1 MFGAS
6 FLKNNVENI
15 FKVFGIC
22 DKIFNPV
29 LTVNDLCIS
38 YRTINSW
45 ETSGLMLRER
55 TNSRNWH
62 KFSFVDFV
70 WLNIVYE
77 LRQLGFPLIK
87 IKKLKDYLN
96 EKIDEKT
103 LFEVKRREARI
114 SLNSVTLD
122 RLVLLLAEILHN
134 KNHIAL
140 LCNKEG
146 GVYIYNEQLVKE
158 ERSGID
164 FGQLEFNN
172 FVSISF
178 TDIIIK
184 YLAKTR
190 IDIIQET
197 GIITPMFL
205 EILIKLRESTIRGLI
220 LQLSEEQSV
229 QIDSGLF
236 TKYNDFMNAC
246 LRLMLT
252 VKFEIATVV

>member
-1 MFGAS
+1 MFGEV
-6 FLKNNVENI
+6 FLKDNVENI

-29 LTVNDLCIS
+29 LTVNDLGIS

-55 TNSRNWH
+55 SNSRNWH

-77 LRQLGFPLIK
+77 LRQLGFPLSK
-87 IKKLKDYLN
+87 IKMLKDFLN
-96 EKIDEKT
+96 ENIDEKA
-103 LFEVKRREARI
+103 LFEVKRREALI

-122 RLVLLLAEILHN
+122 RLVMLLAEILHN

-146 GVYIYNEQLVKE
+146 GVYIYNEQLIKE
-158 ERSGID
+158 DRSAVD
-164 FGQLEFNN
+164 LGQLAFNN

-184 YLAKTR
+184 YLNNTR
-190 IDIIQET
+190 IDVIEET
-197 GIITPMFL
+197 GIVDYRFL
-205 EILIKLRESTIRGLI
+205 EILIALREGTIQGLI
-220 LQLSEEQSV
+220 FQLPEEKNI
-229 QIDSGLF
+229 QIEPALF
-236 TKYNDFMNAC
+236 NKYHDFRNAC

-252 VKFEIATVV
+252 VRFDSIVVI